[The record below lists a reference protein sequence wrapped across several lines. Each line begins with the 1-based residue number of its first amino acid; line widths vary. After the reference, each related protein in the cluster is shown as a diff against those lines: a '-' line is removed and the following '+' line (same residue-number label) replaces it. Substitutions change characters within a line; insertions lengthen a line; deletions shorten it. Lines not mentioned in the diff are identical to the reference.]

1 MYRQLFLELT
11 EEKMYGWFQQDSA
24 TTNTAHSMLPLM
36 SLETE
41 LSSVVFGQH
50 HHPTLNPC
58 DFSLLVLSEG

>member
-11 EEKMYGWFQQDSA
+11 EEKMYCWFQQDSA
-24 TTNTAHSMLPLM
+24 TTNTAHSRLPLM

-50 HHPTLNPC
+50 DHPNLIHC
-58 DFSLLVLSEG
+58 DFSLLGLSEG